1 MKKKIL
7 AIVKDH
13 EEKAYWTPYLH
24 GVKELI
30 ATVEIEDVSDKL
42 SDLEKSRKTPSL
54 IIISSGVYP
63 EMNRG
68 LIERLRKRCPE
79 SEFLL
84 VVSSSDPLPP
94 LEHLIRDN
102 IRHLVINPENNHD
115 IAVEPES
122 SVVGLAIKKIS
133 EGGMLK
139 IGDYLKHGTPIHKI
153 KVSSSD
159 QKEKIIAGL
168 ESLICGEEP
177 EMELLRQK
185 GALLAD
191 EMLENSLYGAP
202 RGKNGLTLYKKGE
215 TRLIRSRERISF
227 RYGFDGENLA
237 IEVEDGWGNLS
248 PKVVLE
254 HLARKEDDI
263 EIFDELGGRGLYI
276 IWRFLDHMHI
286 HINPGRQT
294 VVGGQVR
301 LVTAENLMD
310 AKGFHITTCCAG

>member
-1 MKKKIL
+1 MKKEIL
-7 AIVKDH
+7 AIVKDR

-24 GVKELI
+24 GVKELT
-30 ATVEIEDVSDKL
+30 AMVVLEDISDEL
-42 SDLEKSRKTPSL
+42 SALGKSCKTHFL
-54 IIISSGVYP
+54 IIISSGVYQETNP
-63 EMNRG
+63 G
-68 LIERLRKRCPE
+68 LIESIRKQFPE

-94 LEHLIRDN
+94 LEHLLRDN
-102 IRHLVINPENNHD
+102 IRHLVINPESSQAID
-115 IAVEPES
+115 EEPES
-122 SVVGLAIKKIS
+122 SLVGLAIKKIS
-133 EGGMLK
+133 EGGVLK
-139 IGDYLKHGTPIHKI
+139 IGDYLKPATPIFMI
-153 KVSSSD
+153 DVASSD

-168 ESLICGEEP
+168 ENLICGDEP

-191 EMLENSLYGAP
+191 EMLENALYGAP
-202 RGKNGLTLYKKGE
+202 RGKNGVSLYKKGE
-215 TRLIRSRERISF
+215 KRLIRSRERISF
-227 RYGFDGENLA
+227 RYGFDGAILA
-237 IEVEDGWGNLS
+237 MEVEDGWGNLS
-248 PKVVLE
+248 PNVVLE
-254 HLARKEDDI
+254 HLARNPDDM

-310 AKGFHITTCCAG
+310 STGFHISTCCAG